1 VLGLYRTPTA
11 REPTDGVVAVVA
23 KRRITLSL
31 FLCVFAA
38 QSGVIALSPVLA
50 AVGSEFGVSTAA
62 VGQLRSVAGL
72 AAGVASLALPAAAR
86 RLGLSRLL
94 RGGAALL
101 VVASLASAAA
111 PTLWLLA
118 LAQVPVGIAVSV
130 LTATATSA
138 AGDWAAAPARG
149 RVLGWA
155 LVGSPAAWIV
165 GMPAL
170 GMLGGAS
177 WRLGWLAL
185 PLAAALAAFVAVPDR
200 RDTLSDD
207 GGGLGV
213 ALADPVLR
221 RWLLAELAANSAWLG
236 TLVYAGALFAE
247 TYATRPAAIGGLLA
261 LAAVAFAV
269 GNLVFRRFVSTV
281 SSSTLVRLAL
291 GMALLVGL
299 FGVLR
304 PAPGVSA
311 ALLAATSFL
320 GGGRTLLGNAYGLAA
335 RPERRLP
342 AMAARAAANQLGTF
356 VGAAT
361 AGAALAVG
369 GYGLFGLLLALEFVV
384 STLPLRPRR
393 RGRATLPVRL
403 RRAAAPARAR

>member
-1 VLGLYRTPTA
+1 MA
-11 REPTDGVVAVVA
+11 E
-23 KRRITLSL
+23 RRITLSL

-38 QSGVIALSPVLA
+38 QSGAIALSPVLA
-50 AVGSEFGVSTAA
+50 AVAAEFDVSTAA

-72 AAGVASLALPAAAR
+72 AAGVASLALPAAVR

-94 RGGAALL
+94 RAGAALL
-101 VVASLASAAA
+101 ALASLASAAA
-111 PTLWLLA
+111 PTLPLLA
-118 LAQVPVGIAVSV
+118 IAQVPIGIAVSV
-130 LTATATSA
+130 LMACATSA
-138 AGDWAAAPARG
+138 AGDWAHAPARA

-155 LVGSPAAWIV
+155 LIGSPAAWIV

-170 GMLGGAS
+170 GLIAGAS

-185 PLAAALAAFVAVPDR
+185 PLAAALAALVAVPPGRPDAP
-200 RDTLSDD
+200 SED

-261 LAAVAFAV
+261 LAAVAFAL

-281 SSSTLVRLAL
+281 SSSMLVRLAV

-311 ALLAATSFL
+311 ALLAAASFL

-342 AMAARAAANQLGTF
+342 AVAARAAANQLGTF

-361 AGAALAVG
+361 AGAALALG
-369 GYGLFGLLLALEFVV
+369 GYSLFGLVLALEFVL
-384 STLPLRPRR
+384 STLPLSRR
-393 RGRATLPVRL
+393 RREPATLPARL

>member
-1 VLGLYRTPTA
+1 
-11 REPTDGVVAVVA
+11 VAE
-23 KRRITLSL
+23 RRITLSL

-38 QSGVIALSPVLA
+38 QSGAIALSPVLA
-50 AVGSEFGVSTAA
+50 AVAAEFDVSTAA

-72 AAGVASLALPAAAR
+72 AAGVASLALPAAVR

-94 RGGAALL
+94 RAGAALL
-101 VVASLASAAA
+101 ALASLASAAA
-111 PTLWLLA
+111 PTLPLLA
-118 LAQVPVGIAVSV
+118 IAQVPIGIAVSV
-130 LTATATSA
+130 LMACATSA
-138 AGDWAAAPARG
+138 AGDWAHAPARA

-155 LVGSPAAWIV
+155 LIGSPAAWIV

-170 GMLGGAS
+170 GLIAGAS

-185 PLAAALAAFVAVPDR
+185 PLAAALAALVAVPPGRPDAP
-200 RDTLSDD
+200 SED

-261 LAAVAFAV
+261 LAAVAFAL

-281 SSSTLVRLAL
+281 SSSMLVRLAV

-311 ALLAATSFL
+311 ALLAAASFL

-361 AGAALAVG
+361 AGAALALG
-369 GYGLFGLLLALEFVV
+369 GYSLFGLVLALEFVL
-384 STLPLRPRR
+384 STLPLSRR
-393 RGRATLPVRL
+393 RREPATLPARL

>member
-1 VLGLYRTPTA
+1 MA
-11 REPTDGVVAVVA
+11 E
-23 KRRITLSL
+23 RRITLSL

-38 QSGVIALSPVLA
+38 QSGAIALSPVLA
-50 AVGSEFGVSTAA
+50 AVAAEFDVSTAA

-72 AAGVASLALPAAAR
+72 AAGVASLALPAAVR

-94 RGGAALL
+94 RAGAALL
-101 VVASLASAAA
+101 ALASLASAAA
-111 PTLWLLA
+111 PTLPLLA
-118 LAQVPVGIAVSV
+118 IAQVPIGIAVSV
-130 LTATATSA
+130 LMACATSA
-138 AGDWAAAPARG
+138 AGDWAHAPARA

-155 LVGSPAAWIV
+155 LIGSPAAWIV

-170 GMLGGAS
+170 GLIAGAS

-185 PLAAALAAFVAVPDR
+185 PLAAALAALVAVPPDR
-200 RDTLSDD
+200 PSAPSED

-261 LAAVAFAV
+261 LAAVAFAL
-269 GNLVFRRFVSTV
+269 GNLVFRRFVCTV
-281 SSSTLVRLAL
+281 SSSMLVRLAV

-311 ALLAATSFL
+311 ALLAAASFL

-361 AGAALAVG
+361 AGAALALG
-369 GYGLFGLLLALEFVV
+369 GYSLFGLVLALEFVL
-384 STLPLRPRR
+384 STLPLSRR
-393 RGRATLPVRL
+393 RREPATLPARL

>member
-1 VLGLYRTPTA
+1 MAERRT
-11 REPTDGVVAVVA
+11 
-23 KRRITLSL
+23 ILSL

-38 QSGVIALSPVLA
+38 QSGAIALSPVLA
-50 AVGSEFGVSTAA
+50 AVAAEFDVSTAA

-72 AAGVASLALPAAAR
+72 AAGVASLALPAAVR

-94 RGGAALL
+94 RAGAALL
-101 VVASLASAAA
+101 ALASLASAAA
-111 PTLWLLA
+111 PTLPLLA
-118 LAQVPVGIAVSV
+118 IAQVPIGIAVSV
-130 LTATATSA
+130 LMACATSA
-138 AGDWAAAPARG
+138 AGDWAHAPARA

-155 LVGSPAAWIV
+155 LIGSPAAWIV

-170 GMLGGAS
+170 GLIASAS

-185 PLAAALAAFVAVPDR
+185 PLAALVAVPPGRPDAP
-200 RDTLSDD
+200 SED

-261 LAAVAFAV
+261 LAAVAFAL

-281 SSSTLVRLAL
+281 SSSMLVRLAV

-311 ALLAATSFL
+311 ALLAAASFL

-361 AGAALAVG
+361 AGAALALG
-369 GYGLFGLLLALEFVV
+369 GYSLFGLVLALEFVL
-384 STLPLRPRR
+384 STLPLSRR
-393 RGRATLPVRL
+393 RREPATLPARL